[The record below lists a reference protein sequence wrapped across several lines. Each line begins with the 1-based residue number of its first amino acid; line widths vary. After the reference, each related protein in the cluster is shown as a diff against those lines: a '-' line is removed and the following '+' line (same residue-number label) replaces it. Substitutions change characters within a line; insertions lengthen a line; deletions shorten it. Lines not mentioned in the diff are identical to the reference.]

1 MQRRLRCILLFL
13 LAFPLAGRLYSQTAN
28 LHEIRAEG
36 MKTFTE
42 AQVASLSGLSVGSP
56 VSKKDLQDAS
66 DLLVRS
72 GLFAK
77 VTYKYDTHND
87 AVTLTFQVQ
96 ESPRLRVVYD
106 NLPWYSDS
114 ELNDAI
120 RNGLPFSTG
129 HCRRVARSWSW
140 PGTRSQ
146 HSLRRTGRQPRSNIL
161 FWPILCRTARCN
173 SFK

>member
-1 MQRRLRCILLFL
+1 MQRRLRCILLFFF
-13 LAFPLAGRLYSQTAN
+13 AFSLAGRLYSQTAT

-96 ESPRLRVVYD
+96 EAPRLRVVYD

-114 ELNDAI
+114 ELNVAI
-120 RNGLPFSTG
+120 R
-129 HCRRVARSWSW
+129 
-140 PGTRSQ
+140 
-146 HSLRRTGRQPRSNIL
+146 
-161 FWPILCRTARCN
+161 
-173 SFK
+173 

>member
-1 MQRRLRCILLFL
+1 MRRRLRFL
-13 LAFPLAGRLYSQTAN
+13 LPVFFAVSLPGLLHSQTAT

-42 AQVASLSGLSVGSP
+42 AQVASLSGLSVGSQ

-87 AVTLTFQVQ
+87 AVTLTFHVE

-120 RNGLPFSTG
+120 RKDLPFFD
-129 HCRRVARSWSW
+129 
-140 PGTRSQ
+140 GTLPEGGTVVELAGNSLAAFLAAHETPAEIQ
-146 HSLRRTGRQPRSNIL
+146 HFVFADPLTDR
-161 FWPILCRTARCN
+161 
-173 SFK
+173 